1 MIQCNL
7 IDVVDFFEKHPEC
20 SGDFEVDTRF
30 GKKSIQAAWLSA
42 HNSEVYEITVG
53 NNILKTSP
61 DHLLFA
67 NGDWKHV
74 KDIVVGDKLLT
85 RSGEVTITEC
95 PTKLDYTDDL
105 YDIQVEDV
113 HEFYANDI
121 VSHNSSCVL
130 DAIHFALYGK
140 PFRNIN
146 IPNVV
151 NSINNKECLVELWFN
166 NGKNNYHIKRGLKP
180 KVFEIYEN
188 GVLIDQDSAF
198 KDYQKYLETTILHGM
213 VDSVFRQIVVVGS
226 ADYKPFMQLSAAARR
241 EVIEELLDITVF
253 SSMMAVAKEKISI
266 IKESLTEIEN
276 SIELT
281 KEKIKIHDENVKRI
295 HDENDLKRKAVVD
308 QIEQEKEQVFKER
321 ENIKKL
327 MDKKQSILENIK
339 DEKSVRSNIKILSEK
354 LIKTETEIES
364 KNKEKKF
371 FSENESCPMCRQDI
385 PHEHKN
391 NITASLNNDIDDML
405 DKAKKVELAN
415 QKLQSVLNKIES
427 NLKIITDIDNTIFQL
442 NTSIQS
448 RLNLIQK
455 LNKNLTVINKS
466 DKVNTIDIKN
476 LNNELSILNE
486 KRLKEMDD
494 KLYHEIAMNLLKD
507 GGIKTKII
515 KKYIPLINKYIN
527 LYLDKFGGNM
537 EFTLDESFNEV
548 IKSRYHDKYQYNNF
562 SEGEKQRIDLAI
574 LLTWRHIAKIKNTLN
589 TNLLIFDEIFDKSL
603 DNNATEALLEILLDM
618 DKDQNIFVISHRND
632 LSTKLHRTLKFEKVK
647 NFTKVV

>member
-1 MIQCNL
+1 MKTTFQKI
-7 IDVVDFFEKHPEC
+7 
-20 SGDFEVDTRF
+20 
-30 GKKSIQAAWLSA
+30 SIQNFFS
-42 HNSEVYEITVG
+42 VG
-53 NNILKTSP
+53 NTPIEIDFTKTP
-61 DHLLFA
+61 TTA
-67 NGDWKHV
+67 VIGKNGEGK
-74 KDIVVGDKLLT
+74 
-85 RSGEVTITEC
+85 
-95 PTKLDYTDDL
+95 
-105 YDIQVEDV
+105 
-113 HEFYANDI
+113 
-121 VSHNSSCVL
+121 SSCIL

-146 IPNVV
+146 IPNVI
-151 NSINNKECLVELWFN
+151 NSINNKDCMVEVWFN

-188 GVLIDQDSAF
+188 AVLLDQDAAF

-253 SSMMAVAKEKISI
+253 SSMMTVAKEKISI
-266 IKESLTEIEN
+266 IKETLTDIEN
-276 SIELT
+276 SLELT
-281 KEKIKIHDENVKRI
+281 KEKIKIHEDNVKRI
-295 HDENDLKRKAVVD
+295 HDENDIKRKSIVD
-308 QIEQEKEQVFKER
+308 QIEHEKLEVEKER
-321 ENIKKL
+321 DNIKKL
-327 MDKKQSILENIK
+327 TEKKQAVLNKITEES
-339 DEKSVRSNIKILSEK
+339 SVRKNLKILSNQ
-354 LIKTETEIES
+354 LIKHQSEVEN
-364 KNKEKKF
+364 KNKEKQF
-371 FSENESCPMCRQDI
+371 FSDNDSCPMCKQNI
-385 PHEHKN
+385 PHDHKQ
-391 NITASLNNDIDDML
+391 NITVQID
-405 DKAKKVELAN
+405 KEIKTVEEKSKSIHSAT
-415 QKLQSVLNKIES
+415 QKLEDTLEVIEK
-427 NLKIITDIDNTIFQL
+427 NLKLVTDIDNTIFQL

-448 RLNLIQK
+448 RINLVQK

-466 DKVNTIDIKN
+466 DKVNSSDIKKLQAELVE
-476 LNNELSILNE
+476 LND
-486 KRLKEMDD
+486 KRLKNMDD

-632 LSTKLHRTLKFEKVK
+632 LSTKLNRTLKFEKVK
-647 NFTKVV
+647 NFTKVA